1 MSIEVAIHE
10 FVFINNA
17 LKEFGDMKYE
27 IENSKDKWKF
37 KLYTNQRY
45 KVRRNT
51 EVKNT
56 KL

>member
-27 IENSKDKWKF
+27 IENSKDK
-37 KLYTNQRY
+37 
-45 KVRRNT
+45 
-51 EVKNT
+51 
-56 KL
+56 